1 MKNILKKMKRII
13 LAQTVKVSI
22 VTSAAERKLEG
33 ETILITGGAKGS
45 GKSCHYTKCG
55 SDYNGTPGRI
65 IEEDMH
71 GIGEWTLQIFCL

>member
-33 ETILITGGAKGS
+33 ETILITGGA
-45 GKSCHYTKCG
+45 T
-55 SDYNGTPGRI
+55 
-65 IEEDMH
+65 
-71 GIGEWTLQIFCL
+71 GIGKAVARAATTKSAEVNIIGRRE